1 MKKLKVIY
9 LLLVFLFSGC
19 ATTKIVSIKNP
30 EVSTFNFKKVLVY
43 ALTDNLILRKTAEDI
58 FVEEFEKQNLK
69 SVSALKLLGFQQRNE
84 NELEE
89 LLRKNDIDCCLL
101 VILSKKYS
109 SVYIP
114 PTFQVESSV
123 DNTIKDF
130 PMIHQTIHQ
139 SGGYYISKPKL
150 ESTVILYSL
159 FPVKEIWRSGC
170 KSQQTTTT
178 TGTIT
183 IRYSNKKLMHLLSK
197 KIAQKLKEDLSIP

>member
-1 MKKLKVIY
+1 MKELKIIY

-43 ALTDNLILRKTAEDI
+43 ALTDDLILRETAEDI

-84 NELEE
+84 NELKE
-89 LLRKNDIDCCLL
+89 LLKKNDIDCCLL

-114 PTFQVESSV
+114 PTFQV
-123 DNTIKDF
+123 DNTIKEF
-130 PMIHQTIHQ
+130 PTVRQRE
-139 SGGYYISKPKL
+139 GYYTSLPKL
-150 ESTVILYSL
+150 ESTAILYSL

-183 IRYSNKKLMHLLSK
+183 IRYSDKRLIHSLSE
-197 KIAQKLKEDLSIP
+197 KIVQKLKEDLSIP